1 MLIFFGILF
10 FVILNRSQPL
20 KTPQVQ
26 TIESAAFQNVVFVQ
40 DFEASS
46 VYIYLVFPFGEANN
60 PFDEGLA
67 HYVEHLA
74 WISTFGRD
82 EAKKHRHSNAWTTHL
97 STGYWQVID
106 AHDLESALQGLLKL
120 SEPLSVDPKFALEE
134 RNIIQREYDYRVA
147 ERPIYNA
154 LLDMRR
160 ALYGN
165 GTLAKSVIGD
175 PDEIAQYDLDQAMT
189 LHQKTHVLSDATLLI
204 YGNTSKLRLENVL
217 HRLKATDTYSE
228 RPDQNHW
235 VESGPS
241 VDEQELK
248 IPNIDEDIFM
258 YSKVLPLD
266 KSSDTL
272 RQKLLIKFAENV
284 IDSTRPE
291 GIAGPLCFDQFI
303 ARHFTFDLENIG
315 NEFVKLSFTASPDD
329 AATLDDV
336 ETAFHQALSRT
347 LTHGISTE
355 TFDRIYARRSSRYT
369 SILARERARFNRDLI
384 LDQLTG
390 AETIHT
396 LSEHENALKDITLT
410 DVNVFLAF
418 LSSEGRE
425 VTRKILRA
433 E

>member
-74 WISTFGRD
+74 WTSTFGSD
-82 EAKKHRHSNAWTTHL
+82 EAKKHRHSNAWTNHL
-97 STGYWQVID
+97 STGYWQVIN

-175 PDEIAQYDLDQAMT
+175 PE
-189 LHQKTHVLSDATLLI
+189 
-204 YGNTSKLRLENVL
+204 EN
-217 HRLKATDTYSE
+217 
-228 RPDQNHW
+228 
-235 VESGPS
+235 
-241 VDEQELK
+241 
-248 IPNIDEDIFM
+248 
-258 YSKVLPLD
+258 
-266 KSSDTL
+266 
-272 RQKLLIKFAENV
+272 
-284 IDSTRPE
+284 
-291 GIAGPLCFDQFI
+291 C
-303 ARHFTFDLENIG
+303 
-315 NEFVKLSFTASPDD
+315 
-329 AATLDDV
+329 
-336 ETAFHQALSRT
+336 
-347 LTHGISTE
+347 
-355 TFDRIYARRSSRYT
+355 
-369 SILARERARFNRDLI
+369 
-384 LDQLTG
+384 
-390 AETIHT
+390 TI
-396 LSEHENALKDITLT
+396 
-410 DVNVFLAF
+410 
-418 LSSEGRE
+418 
-425 VTRKILRA
+425 
-433 E
+433 